1 MENNGPNYTFNEAM
15 KENKAGTE
23 EQQEQEKV
31 SHSADDLLQNIEE
44 NAVDPATNENQADS
58 QDLAEGNDLLSKLGL
73 SKKDKLKKENAELKH
88 KAEEL
93 NDKFLRLYAE
103 FDNYKK
109 RTQKERIEVAKTAGI
124 EIINALIPVI
134 DDFSRAMKQM
144 ETSND
149 LTGLQEGVKL
159 IQQKMNAV
167 LESRGLKQM
176 KSLGETFNPE
186 LHEAIAEI
194 PATDQQLSGK
204 VVDEI
209 ESGYYLHDKII
220 RHAKVVVG
228 K

>member
-1 MENNGPNYTFNEAM
+1 MNPSFDESLENKKEPVDNPSAQPGHEFSGEEILNKIEKDAVEHDANENNDGA
-15 KENKAGTE
+15 KE
-23 EQQEQEKV
+23 
-31 SHSADDLLQNIEE
+31 
-44 NAVDPATNENQADS
+44 QAD
-58 QDLAEGNDLLSKLGL
+58 GNDLLSKLGL
-73 SKKDKLKKENAELKH
+73 SKKDKLKKENAELKQ
-88 KAEEL
+88 KADDL

-103 FDNYKK
+103 FDNFKK
-109 RTQKERIEVAKTAGI
+109 RTQKERIENAKTAGI
-124 EIINALIPVI
+124 EIINALLPVV

-144 ETSND
+144 ESSQD
-149 LTGLQEGVKL
+149 IVAVQEGVRL

-176 KSLGETFNPE
+176 KSMSEIFNPE

-194 PATDQQLSGK
+194 PAPDETLIGK

-209 ESGYYLHDKII
+209 ECGYYLNDKII

>member
-1 MENNGPNYTFNEAM
+1 M
-15 KENKAGTE
+15 
-23 EQQEQEKV
+23 
-31 SHSADDLLQNIEE
+31 LQNIEKNTSE
-44 NAVDPATNENQADS
+44 QVTNEDQHDG

-149 LTGLQEGVKL
+149 LSGLQEGVKL

-194 PATDQQLSGK
+194 PAPDQQLSGK

>member
-1 MENNGPNYTFNEAM
+1 MENKDAN
-15 KENKAGTE
+15 
-23 EQQEQEKV
+23 
-31 SHSADDLLQNIEE
+31 SSADDSMEE
-44 NAVDPATNENQADS
+44 KKESFENQNDQPEMDYSGEEILNKIENDAVENIS
-58 QDLAEGNDLLSKLGL
+58 GENQEHAEGNDLLSKLGL
-73 SKKDKLKKENAELKH
+73 SKKDKLKKENTELKQ

-109 RTQKERIEVAKTAGI
+109 RTQKERIEFSKTAGI
-124 EIINALIPVI
+124 EIINALIPVV

-144 ETSND
+144 EASQD
-149 LTGLQEGVKL
+149 LSALQEGVKL
-159 IQQKMNAV
+159 IQQKMISI
-167 LESRGLKQM
+167 LEARGLKQM
-176 KSLGETFNPE
+176 KALGESFNSE

-194 PATDQQLSGK
+194 PAPDESMKGK

-209 ESGYYLHDKII
+209 ESGYYLNDKII

>member
-1 MENNGPNYTFNEAM
+1 MENNETEFTLDETM
-15 KENKAGTE
+15 KEKKAAMDDQP
-23 EQQEQEKV
+23 EQDKI
-31 SHSADDLLQNIEE
+31 SHADDALLKNIEE
-44 NAVDPATNENQADS
+44 DAINESAQEEQADGHNQA
-58 QDLAEGNDLLSKLGL
+58 EGTDLLSKLGI
-73 SKKDKLKKENAELKH
+73 SKKDKLKKENADLKQ

-109 RTQKERIEVAKTAGI
+109 RTQKERMEAAKTAGI

-149 LTGLQEGVKL
+149 LAGLLEGVKL
-159 IQQKMNAV
+159 IQQKLNGV

-176 KSLGETFNPE
+176 KSLGEPFNPE

-194 PATDQQLSGK
+194 PAADQQLSGK

-209 ESGYYLHDKII
+209 ESGYYLNDKII

>member
-1 MENNGPNYTFNEAM
+1 
-15 KENKAGTE
+15 
-23 EQQEQEKV
+23 
-31 SHSADDLLQNIEE
+31 
-44 NAVDPATNENQADS
+44 
-58 QDLAEGNDLLSKLGL
+58 
-73 SKKDKLKKENAELKH
+73 
-88 KAEEL
+88 
-93 NDKFLRLYAE
+93 
-103 FDNYKK
+103 
-109 RTQKERIEVAKTAGI
+109 
-124 EIINALIPVI
+124 
-134 DDFSRAMKQM
+134 MKQM

-149 LTGLQEGVKL
+149 LSGLQEGVKL

-194 PATDQQLSGK
+194 PAPDQQLSGK

>member
-1 MENNGPNYTFNEAM
+1 MNPSFDESLENKKEPSDHPSDQPGHDFSGKEILNKIEKDAVEHDAAENNTVE
-15 KENKAGTE
+15 
-23 EQQEQEKV
+23 
-31 SHSADDLLQNIEE
+31 HDHAD
-44 NAVDPATNENQADS
+44 
-58 QDLAEGNDLLSKLGL
+58 GNDLLSKLGL
-73 SKKDKLKKENAELKH
+73 SKKDKLKKENAELKL
-88 KAEEL
+88 KADEL

-109 RTQKERIEVAKTAGI
+109 RTQKERIENAKTAGI
-124 EIINALIPVI
+124 EIINALLPVV

-144 ETSND
+144 ESSQD
-149 LTGLQEGVKL
+149 LVAVQEGVRL

-176 KSLGETFNPE
+176 KSVGEMFSPE

-194 PATDQQLSGK
+194 PAAEETLKGK

-209 ESGYYLHDKII
+209 ECGYYLNDKII